1 MDTLK
6 TLLLLQTILLTYGKD
21 YCIIGAGPSGLQM
34 GYFLER
40 AGRDY
45 IIYERDPSPGW
56 FYKVYPRHRTLIS
69 LNKRHTGKTNKEFNM
84 RHDWNSLISDNDDLL
99 ITKYSKEFFPPAD
112 TLVKY
117 LDDYARVLKLK
128 AQYNTNILNVTYSN
142 EDKAY
147 TLTDKK
153 NKAYNCKVLI
163 VSTGMWVENYPKDV
177 PGIDLTEGYPEM
189 SINKDDYDGKSVLII
204 GRGNSGFETAQ
215 HLLGYTSIT
224 HMISRSRLKFSWETH
239 YVGDVRAVND
249 GPIDTYQLKSL
260 DGQTEV
266 DLRDISLNRS
276 VIDGKIYIRFGHGDA
291 ENATNVEDNLAVR
304 LGYDKILRCTG
315 FKFDRSIFDKSVR
328 PARSDV
334 AKKFPEITHSYEST
348 KSKHMFFTGVS
359 THSLDFRKSAGGFIH
374 GYRYTTRTLHRYLEW
389 RYEGVQWPATVV
401 PAKDLLNFIIKRLNE
416 ASGIYQMFSAL
427 VDVMIIREDGNIEYL
442 EEVGIGMLPKFKE
455 HTGRNYNRVIV
466 LNLEYG
472 KNFSGPGKDPF
483 KEDRATGDA
492 QEAHASNF
500 LHPVLYYYKGEIPK
514 FPEALKLPRP
524 NRLHHMVEDFLT
536 EWVTPYT
543 HIMPLRWF
551 LENVFEDDLRNFYAE
566 SCFEFAMTGMEAPLQ
581 CREEYL
587 NGGSILSRQ
596 AQVVS

>member
-1 MDTLK
+1 MYTLK

-147 TLTDKK
+147 TLTDQK
-153 NKAYNCKVLI
+153 NKVYNCKVLI
-163 VSTGMWVENYPKDV
+163 VSTGIWVENYPKEV
-177 PGIDLTEGYPEM
+177 PGIELTTGYPEM
-189 SINKDDYDGKSVLII
+189 SVDKDDYDGKSVLII

-249 GPIDTYQLKSL
+249 GPIDSYQLKSM
-260 DGQTEV
+260 DGQNEI
-266 DLRDISLNRS
+266 DLRQVSFNRS
-276 VIDGKIYIRFGHGDA
+276 AADGKIYMTRHWG
-291 ENATNVEDNLAVR
+291 NKNTDNSADR
-304 LGYDKILRCTG
+304 LGYDKVLRCTG
-315 FKFDRSIFDKSVR
+315 FTFDTSIFDEPIK
-328 PARSDV
+328 PARSE
-334 AKKFPEITHSYEST
+334 AASKFPEITHSYEST

-427 VDVMIIREDGNIEYL
+427 VDVMIIRDDGQIEYL
-442 EEVGIGMLPKFKE
+442 EEVGMGMIPKFTE
-455 HTGRNYNRVIV
+455 HTGRNYNRVII

-472 KNFSGPGKDPF
+472 KNFSGPGADPF

-500 LHPVLYYYKGEIPK
+500 LHPVLYYYKGAIPE

-536 EWVTPYT
+536 EWVAPYT

-551 LENVFEDDLRNFYAE
+551 LENVLEDDLRNFYAE
-566 SCFEFAMTGMEAPLQ
+566 SCFEYAMTGMEAPLQ

-587 NGGSILSRQ
+587 NGGSILSRHG
-596 AQVVS
+596 QVVF